1 MKCTAC
7 NRSAEQCISFA
18 HRTCRAIYL
27 AFVFHTAVQARH
39 SISYKHLQS
48 FSLVYVYIIINIIFH
63 TVYASR
69 SFHHYN
75 QVESTSSFDIQ
86 NALEDIH
93 LDIINTGLFAF
104 VHPVC
109 VMKMEVDKNKQ
120 DLIVILIIP
129 FCETHTA
136 SGMMKS

>member
-1 MKCTAC
+1 MQLLSGAIY
-7 NRSAEQCISFA
+7 ISFA
-18 HRTCRAIYL
+18 HRTCRATYL
-27 AFVFHTAVQARH
+27 AFMFHTAVQARH
-39 SISYKHLQS
+39 SMSYKHLQY
-48 FSLVYVYIIINIIFH
+48 FSLVYIIIIIIFH

-109 VMKMEVDKNKQ
+109 VMKMEVNKNKQ

>member
-1 MKCTAC
+1 MHGTHTL
-7 NRSAEQCISFA
+7 SGIIYISFA
-18 HRTCRAIYL
+18 HRTCRGTHL
-27 AFVFHTAVQARH
+27 AFMFLTALQARQ
-39 SISYKHLQS
+39 SMSYKHVQF